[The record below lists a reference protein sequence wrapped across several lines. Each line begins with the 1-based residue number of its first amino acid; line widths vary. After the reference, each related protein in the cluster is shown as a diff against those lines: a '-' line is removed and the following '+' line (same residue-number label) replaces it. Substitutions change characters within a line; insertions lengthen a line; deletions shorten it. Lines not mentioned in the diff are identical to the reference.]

1 MKARFRGIIQGQAG
15 ETSRL
20 GSKES
25 GFQAEVSGW
34 NVGVKIDAVPLNLD
48 PAQDTITVKATSGS
62 NGGRQRTIAVIWGFP
77 PTIDLYKDER
87 IIASFP
93 LD

>member
-1 MKARFRGIIQGQAG
+1 MARFRGTVRGKAG
-15 ETSRL
+15 EASRL
-20 GSKES
+20 GNEES
-25 GFQAEVSGW
+25 GMGATVDGW
-34 NVGVKIDAVPLNLD
+34 NVGVEIDAVPLNLD

>member
-1 MKARFRGIIQGQAG
+1 MARFRGIIQGQAG

-20 GSKES
+20 GSVES
-25 GFQAEVSGW
+25 GFQAEVSGQD
-34 NVGVKIDAVPLNLD
+34 VGVEIDAYPLIASEEGD
-48 PAQDTITVKATSGS
+48 GITVKATSGS
-62 NGGRQRTIAVIWGFP
+62 NGGRQKTIAVIWGFP
-77 PTIDLYKDER
+77 PTIDLYKNEC